1 MSGTRPE
8 AHAADRFTVEVAGL
22 DPLGVSE
29 VRGLET
35 TVDRREV
42 PLAAFLP
49 RWLVGDRTVLRR
61 DAASPPLVL
70 VRAATAD
77 DTLQAWFEGWVAG
90 TVGPRTVR
98 VALLSAGGVEQVAWT
113 CPNARPTRWVG
124 PRLRAGR
131 AAVATESLALAHD
144 GIERLDA

>member
-1 MSGTRPE
+1 MSGRPA
-8 AHAADRFTVEVAGL
+8 AHAADRFAVEVAGL
-22 DPLGVSE
+22 DALGVSA

-35 TVDRREV
+35 TVAEREI
-42 PLAAFLP
+42 PLASLLP
-49 RWLVGDRTVLRR
+49 RWLVGDRTVVRR

-98 VALLSAGGVEQVAWT
+98 VALLDAAGREQVAWE

-124 PRLRAGR
+124 PRLHADR
-131 AAVATESLALAHD
+131 AAVATESLELAHD
-144 GIERLDA
+144 GVERL